1 MNKTWIIFTMLLI
14 AVASAYAQD
23 QLTLEDARLITLE
36 NNFGI
41 KIAENNVKISQNLT
55 DKKLN
60 NYLPTLSA
68 NGGVNGSFGGSAQ
81 QFNNGSEA
89 NTNNALTLGANA
101 SLNADYTI
109 YDKRRSLTLE
119 QLEQS
124 VLLSDIQLRQTV
136 EQSLFQVY
144 ISYYTVAQLTEN
156 IEALENTIE
165 ISESRRQR
173 AKYELDLGRGNG
185 LAVLNAQV
193 DIQRDSINL
202 INALTALDIEKR
214 NLNTAMGRDSDT
226 PFDLITDTELN
237 EILELE
243 NIPQNYKSNNTALQ
257 INEQNQ
263 IINSMDLDLIEVE
276 NKPIIVAGAAY
287 NLSLQDNPSQA
298 FITSSNSRGFTGNIG
313 INWPIYDA
321 SRDIRKQNVAIA
333 LTNQKLQKEQ
343 LQQEIERDL
352 INGWTNYNNALKVVT
367 VEQYALSIN
376 EENFN
381 RTKELFN
388 AGQVNSIEFR
398 QAQLNLLTAKTNLNN
413 AIYNVH
419 LSEIQ
424 LKLLSGTL
432 ISL

>member
-89 NTNNALTLGANA
+89 NTSNALTLGANA

>member
-1 MNKTWIIFTMLLI
+1 MKKIWIIITMLLI
-14 AVASAYAQD
+14 AVDGAYAQN
-23 QLTLEDARLITLE
+23 QLTLEDARIITLE

-41 KIAENNVKISQNLT
+41 KIAQNNVKLSQNLT
-55 DKKLN
+55 NKKLN
-60 NYLPTLSA
+60 NYLPTLFA
-68 NGGVNGSFGGSAQ
+68 NGGVNGSFGGSVQ

-101 SLNADYTI
+101 SLNADYTL

-124 VLLSDIQLRQTV
+124 VLLSDIQLRQTI

-144 ISYYTVAQLTEN
+144 TSYYTVAQLTEN
-156 IEALENTIE
+156 IEALESIIE
-165 ISESRRQR
+165 ISEARRQR
-173 AKYELDLGRGNG
+173 AEYELDLGRGNG

-214 NLNTAMGRDSDT
+214 NLNTAMGRDSEIL
-226 PFDLITDTELN
+226 FDLILDIELN

-243 NIPQNYKSNNTALQ
+243 NILQNYKSNNTALQ

-263 IINSMDLDLIEVE
+263 IISSMNLDLIEVE
-276 NKPIIVAGAAY
+276 NNPTIVAGAAY
-287 NLSLQDNPSQA
+287 NLSVQDNPSQA

-321 SRDIRKQNVAIA
+321 SRDIRKQNVAIE

-352 INGWTNYNNALKVVT
+352 INGWTNYNNALKIVT

-424 LKLLSGTL
+424 LKLLAGSL

>member
-144 ISYYTVAQLTEN
+144 LSYYTVAQLTEN

-237 EILELE
+237 EILVLE
-243 NIPQNYKSNNTALQ
+243 NILQNYKSNNTALQ

>member
-243 NIPQNYKSNNTALQ
+243 NILQNYKSNNTALQ

>member
-237 EILELE
+237 EVLELE
-243 NIPQNYKSNNTALQ
+243 NILQNYKSNNTALQ

-432 ISL
+432 LSL

>member
-237 EILELE
+237 EVLELE
-243 NIPQNYKSNNTALQ
+243 NILQNYKSNNTALQ

>member
-144 ISYYTVAQLTEN
+144 LSYYTVAQLTEN

-243 NIPQNYKSNNTALQ
+243 NILQNYKSNNTALQ

-352 INGWTNYNNALKVVT
+352 INGWTNYN
-367 VEQYALSIN
+367 LS
-376 EENFN
+376 
-381 RTKELFN
+381 
-388 AGQVNSIEFR
+388 
-398 QAQLNLLTAKTNLNN
+398 
-413 AIYNVH
+413 
-419 LSEIQ
+419 
-424 LKLLSGTL
+424 L
-432 ISL
+432 IHI